1 MQVTENT
8 KSTPEQLHRLKRN
21 QTWLLDDPQTV
32 WIIES
37 GAIALFAVT
46 LKQNHRL
53 TSRRYLFTA
62 KSTEAVFGVRV
73 DLDRTEGA
81 TAGAS
86 EPQRCLLAV
95 AVEETVLRQV
105 SPTHL
110 EQQFADGPS
119 EIGRLVEGWIHRL
132 GRWLSNGSP
141 PVISLETE
149 GIQHLTLSEGQKLK
163 PKRDAFIWVRVI
175 AGIVNLIGNPQ
186 LELSSDSKSLWL
198 PLGDGMWLE
207 ATDTVE
213 LDTVNFD
220 YIRDLETLLLSLNH
234 LHEYFF
240 RYIQL
245 VLEQEMREE
254 LQRFR
259 MRERLNRKML
269 QDANRELASVLKPQ
283 DVSSIAGG
291 TDLLV
296 AAGAVGHALG
306 VTINPPPPSEDL
318 QRVNELEAIARAS
331 QIRMRQVLLV
341 DHWWTD
347 DSGPL
352 LAYTLGD
359 KHPVALLR
367 AKNGYELFNPQ
378 DMVRTAID
386 AEVAATLDPVAY
398 MFYRPFPAK
407 PLKSLDIAKFGFK
420 GVTKDLLII
429 LLVGMAS
436 TLLGM
441 ITPWAT
447 GIMIEEAIPNA
458 QIGLLGQICLA
469 PLAAA
474 FGSAAFELARGFA
487 MMRMETIA
495 DASTQS
501 AVWDRLLKLSV
512 PFFRQ
517 YSIGDLESRVS
528 AIAEIR
534 SKLSGTT
541 LRTIFTSFFSLFNL
555 GLLFYYSAK
564 LAWLA
569 LGVAIVSIAFTTVF
583 GILTVRQSRPLQEIK
598 ADIFGI
604 MVQLIGGVAK
614 LKVAGAEERAFAYWS
629 KQYSKQQKL
638 VLINQQIEDIVQ
650 LFNTLLPSISS
661 GVLFWLVV
669 TLNTKAQASGE
680 TVLSI
685 GTFLAFNL
693 AFGTFI
699 NGAGDLSN
707 TLIDVL
713 DVVTLW
719 KRAEPILKAMPELNP
734 NSADPGR
741 LSGKL
746 GLERVTFR
754 YRNDG
759 PLILQDVSLYANP
772 GEFIAF
778 VGPSGS
784 GKSTVLRMLLGFETP
799 VSGTVSYDGQDLAG
813 LDIYAVRRQLGVVM
827 QNGRIMSASMFENIS
842 AGALITMDEA
852 WEAARMA
859 GLAEDIESM
868 PMGMHTVISEG
879 GSNISGGQ
887 RQRLLIARS
896 LVLKPSILLF
906 DEATSALDNRTQAI
920 VSESLDK
927 LQVTRVVIAHRLST
941 IRNANRIYVI
951 ESGQVVQVGNYE
963 ELANQEGLFARLI
976 ARQV

>member
-1 MQVTENT
+1 MQATENT
-8 KSTPEQLHRLKRN
+8 KSAPEQLHRLKRN
-21 QTWLLDDPQTV
+21 QTLLLDDPQTV

-46 LKQNHRL
+46 LKQNHSL

-62 KSTEAVFGVRV
+62 KPTEAVFGVRV
-73 DLDRTEGA
+73 DLDRTG
-81 TAGAS
+81 GAS
-86 EPQRCLLAV
+86 DQQRCILAV
-95 AVEETVLRQV
+95 AVEETVLRHV

-110 EQQFADGPS
+110 EQQFADCPS

-132 GRWLSNGSP
+132 GRWLSHGSP

-149 GIQHLTLSEGQKLK
+149 GIQHLTLSKGQKLK

-175 AGIVNLIGNPQ
+175 AGEVSWLGNPQ
-186 LELSSDSKSLWL
+186 LDLSSHSQSLWL
-198 PLGDGMWLE
+198 PLSDTVWLE

-213 LDTVNFD
+213 LDTVNLD
-220 YIRDLETLLLSLNH
+220 YIRDLDTLLLSLNH
-234 LHEYFF
+234 LHDYFF

-245 VLEQEMREE
+245 ALEQEMREE

-259 MRERLNRKML
+259 MRERLNRQML
-269 QDANRELASVLKPQ
+269 RDANRELASVLKPQ
-283 DVSSIAGG
+283 DVGSILGG
-291 TDLLV
+291 TELLV
-296 AAGAVGHALG
+296 AVGAVGRALG
-306 VTINPPPPSEDL
+306 VTINPPRPSEDL

-398 MFYRPFPAK
+398 MFYRPLPAK

-420 GVTKDLLII
+420 GTTKDLLII
-429 LLVGMAS
+429 LLVGIAS

-458 QIGLLGQICLA
+458 QIGLLWQICLA

-495 DASTQS
+495 DSSTQS

-528 AIAEIR
+528 AIGEIR

-564 LAWLA
+564 LALLA
-569 LGVAIVSIAFTTVF
+569 VGVAIVAIAFTTVF
-583 GILTVRQSRPLQEIK
+583 GILTLRQSRPLQELK

-629 KQYSKQQKL
+629 KQYSQQQKL
-638 VLINQQIEDIVQ
+638 VLINQQLEDIVQ
-650 LFNTLLPSISS
+650 LFNTLLPTISS
-661 GVLFWLVV
+661 AVLFWLVV
-669 TLNTKAQASGE
+669 TLNSKAQASGG

-685 GTFLAFNL
+685 GSFLAFNL

-699 NGAGDLSN
+699 NGASDLSN

-719 KRAEPILKAMPELNP
+719 KRAEPILKATPELNP

-746 GLERVTFR
+746 ALERVTFR
-754 YRNDG
+754 YRDDG

-951 ESGQVVQVGNYE
+951 ESGQVVQVGNYDD
-963 ELANQEGLFARLI
+963 LANQEGLFARLI

>member
-1 MQVTENT
+1 MQAIENT
-8 KSTPEQLHRLKRN
+8 KSAPEQLHRLKRN
-21 QTWLLDDPQTV
+21 QTLLLDDPQTV

-46 LKQNHRL
+46 LKQNHSL

-62 KSTEAVFGVRV
+62 KPTEAVFGVRV
-73 DLDRTEGA
+73 DLDRTG
-81 TAGAS
+81 GAS
-86 EPQRCLLAV
+86 DQQRCLLAV
-95 AVEETVLRQV
+95 AVEETVLRHV
-105 SPTHL
+105 SQTHL
-110 EQQFADGPS
+110 EQQFADCPS
-119 EIGRLVEGWIHRL
+119 EIGRLVEGWIHQL
-132 GRWLSNGSP
+132 GRWLSHGSP

-149 GIQHLTLSEGQKLK
+149 GIQHLTLSKGQKLK

-175 AGIVNLIGNPQ
+175 AGEVSLIGNPQ
-186 LELSSDSKSLWL
+186 LDLSSHSQSLWL
-198 PLGDGMWLE
+198 PLSDTVWLE
-207 ATDTVE
+207 ATDTAE
-213 LDTVNFD
+213 LDTVNLD
-220 YIRDLETLLLSLNH
+220 YIRDLDTLLLSLNH
-234 LHEYFF
+234 LHDYFF

-259 MRERLNRKML
+259 MRERLNRQML
-269 QDANRELASVLKPQ
+269 RDANRELASVLKPQ
-283 DVSSIAGG
+283 EISSIAGG
-291 TDLLV
+291 TELLV
-296 AAGAVGHALG
+296 AVGAVGRALG
-306 VTINPPPPSEDL
+306 VTINPPRPSEDL

-398 MFYRPFPAK
+398 MFYRPLPAK

-420 GVTKDLLII
+420 GTTKDLLII
-429 LLVGMAS
+429 LLVGIAS

-458 QIGLLGQICLA
+458 QIGLLWQICLA

-474 FGSAAFELARGFA
+474 FGAAAFELARGFA

-495 DASTQS
+495 DSSTQS

-528 AIAEIR
+528 AIGEIR

-555 GLLFYYSAK
+555 GLLFYYSAT
-564 LAWLA
+564 LA
-569 LGVAIVSIAFTTVF
+569 LLAVGVAIVAIAFTTVF
-583 GILTVRQSRPLQEIK
+583 GILTLRQSRPLQELK

-629 KQYSKQQKL
+629 KQYSQQQKL

-650 LFNTLLPSISS
+650 LFNTLLPTISS
-661 GVLFWLVV
+661 SVLFWLVV
-669 TLNTKAQASGE
+669 TLNSKAQASGG

-685 GTFLAFNL
+685 GSFLAFNL

-699 NGAGDLSN
+699 NGASDLSN

-719 KRAEPILKAMPELNP
+719 KRAEPILKATPELNP

-746 GLERVTFR
+746 ALERVTFR
-754 YRNDG
+754 YRDDG

-842 AGALITMDEA
+842 SGALITMDEA

-941 IRNANRIYVI
+941 IRNADRIYVI
-951 ESGQVVQVGNYE
+951 ESGQVVQVGNYDD
-963 ELANQEGLFARLI
+963 LANQEGLFARLI

>member
-1 MQVTENT
+1 MQATENT
-8 KSTPEQLHRLKRN
+8 KSAPEQLHRLKRN
-21 QTWLLDDPQTV
+21 QTLLLDDPQTV

-46 LKQNHRL
+46 LKQNHSL

-62 KSTEAVFGVRV
+62 KPTEAVFGVRV
-73 DLDRTEGA
+73 DLDRTG
-81 TAGAS
+81 GAS
-86 EPQRCLLAV
+86 DQQRCLLAV
-95 AVEETVLRQV
+95 AVEETVLRHV
-105 SPTHL
+105 SQTHL
-110 EQQFADGPS
+110 EQQFADCPS
-119 EIGRLVEGWIHRL
+119 EIGRLVEGWIHQL
-132 GRWLSNGSP
+132 GRWLSHGSP

-149 GIQHLTLSEGQKLK
+149 GIQHLTLSKGQKLK

-175 AGIVNLIGNPQ
+175 AGEVSLIGNPQ
-186 LELSSDSKSLWL
+186 LDLSSHSQSLWL
-198 PLGDGMWLE
+198 PLSDTVWLE
-207 ATDTVE
+207 ATDTAE
-213 LDTVNFD
+213 LDTVNLD
-220 YIRDLETLLLSLNH
+220 YIRDLDTLLLSLNH
-234 LHEYFF
+234 LHDYFF

-245 VLEQEMREE
+245 ALEQEMREE

-259 MRERLNRKML
+259 MRERLNRQML
-269 QDANRELASVLKPQ
+269 RDANRELASVLKSQ
-283 DVSSIAGG
+283 DVGSILGG
-291 TDLLV
+291 TELLV
-296 AAGAVGHALG
+296 AVGAVGRALG
-306 VTINPPPPSEDL
+306 VTINPPRPSEDL

-398 MFYRPFPAK
+398 MFYRPLPAK

-420 GVTKDLLII
+420 GTTKDLLII
-429 LLVGMAS
+429 LLVGIAS

-458 QIGLLGQICLA
+458 QIGLLWQICLA

-474 FGSAAFELARGFA
+474 FGAAAFELARGFA

-528 AIAEIR
+528 AIGEIR

-564 LAWLA
+564 LALLA
-569 LGVAIVSIAFTTVF
+569 VGVAIVAIAFTTVF
-583 GILTVRQSRPLQEIK
+583 GILTLRQSRPLQELK

-638 VLINQQIEDIVQ
+638 VLINQQLEDIVQ
-650 LFNTLLPSISS
+650 LFNTLLPTISS
-661 GVLFWLVV
+661 AVLFWLVV
-669 TLNTKAQASGE
+669 TLNSKAQASGG

-685 GTFLAFNL
+685 GSFLAFNL

-719 KRAEPILKAMPELNP
+719 KRAEPILKATPELNP

-746 GLERVTFR
+746 ALERVTFR
-754 YRNDG
+754 YRDDG

-951 ESGQVVQVGNYE
+951 ESGQVVQVGNYDD
-963 ELANQEGLFARLI
+963 LANQEGLFARLI

>member
-1 MQVTENT
+1 MA
-8 KSTPEQLHRLKRN
+8 P
-21 QTWLLDDPQTV
+21 
-32 WIIES
+32 
-37 GAIALFAVT
+37 
-46 LKQNHRL
+46 
-53 TSRRYLFTA
+53 
-62 KSTEAVFGVRV
+62 
-73 DLDRTEGA
+73 
-81 TAGAS
+81 
-86 EPQRCLLAV
+86 
-95 AVEETVLRQV
+95 
-105 SPTHL
+105 
-110 EQQFADGPS
+110 
-119 EIGRLVEGWIHRL
+119 
-132 GRWLSNGSP
+132 P

-149 GIQHLTLSEGQKLK
+149 GIQHLTLSKGQKLK

-175 AGIVNLIGNPQ
+175 AGEVSWLGNPQ
-186 LELSSDSKSLWL
+186 LDLSSHSQSLWL
-198 PLGDGMWLE
+198 PLSDTVWLE

-213 LDTVNFD
+213 LDTVNLD
-220 YIRDLETLLLSLNH
+220 YIRDLDTLLLSLNH
-234 LHEYFF
+234 LHDYFF

-245 VLEQEMREE
+245 ALEQEMREE

-259 MRERLNRKML
+259 MRERLNRQML
-269 QDANRELASVLKPQ
+269 RDANRELASVLKPQ
-283 DVSSIAGG
+283 DVGSILGG
-291 TDLLV
+291 TELLV
-296 AAGAVGHALG
+296 AVGAVGRALG
-306 VTINPPPPSEDL
+306 VTINPPRPSEDL

-341 DHWWTD
+341 DHWWTN

-398 MFYRPFPAK
+398 MFYRPLPAK

-420 GVTKDLLII
+420 GTTKDLLII
-429 LLVGMAS
+429 LLVGIAS

-458 QIGLLGQICLA
+458 QIGLLWQICLA

-495 DASTQS
+495 DSSTQS

-528 AIAEIR
+528 AIGEIR

-564 LAWLA
+564 LALLA
-569 LGVAIVSIAFTTVF
+569 VGVAIVAIAFTTVF
-583 GILTVRQSRPLQEIK
+583 GILTLRQSRPLQELK

-638 VLINQQIEDIVQ
+638 VLINQQLEDIVQ
-650 LFNTLLPSISS
+650 LFNTLLPTISS
-661 GVLFWLVV
+661 AVLFWLVV
-669 TLNTKAQASGE
+669 TLNSKAQASGG

-685 GTFLAFNL
+685 GSFLAFNL

-719 KRAEPILKAMPELNP
+719 KRAEPILKATPELNP

-746 GLERVTFR
+746 ALERVTFR
-754 YRNDG
+754 YRDDG

-951 ESGQVVQVGNYE
+951 ESGQVVQVGNYDD
-963 ELANQEGLFARLI
+963 LANQEGLFARLI

>member
-1 MQVTENT
+1 MQAFKST
-8 KSTPEQLHRLKRN
+8 KSPQEHLHKLKSN
-21 QTWLLDDPQTV
+21 QTLQLDDPQTV
-32 WIIES
+32 WIVES

-46 LKQNHRL
+46 LKENHIQGQ
-53 TSRRYLFTA
+53 RRYLFTA
-62 KSTEAVFGVRV
+62 KPTEAVFGVQV
-73 DLDRTEGA
+73 GMNSAAVA

-86 EPQRCLLAV
+86 DKQRSLLAV
-95 AVEETVLRQV
+95 ALEETVLRRVPQAY
-105 SPTHL
+105 L
-110 EQQFADGPS
+110 EKGFANYKT
-119 EIGRLVEGWIHRL
+119 EIGLLVEGWIHQL
-132 GRWLSNGSP
+132 SRWLSNGST

-149 GIQHLTLSEGQKLK
+149 GIQHLTLSKGQKLK
-163 PKRDAFIWVRVI
+163 PKRDALIWVQVVEGE
-175 AGIVNLIGNPQ
+175 ASWMGNPQ
-186 LELSSDSKSLWL
+186 LDLSPTAQLL
-198 PLGDGMWLE
+198 PLGEGMWLE

-213 LDTVNFD
+213 LDTTNLD
-220 YIRDLETLLLSLNH
+220 YIRDLDTLLRGLDY
-234 LHEYFF
+234 LHRYFF

-245 VLEQEMREE
+245 VEQQEMQEE

-259 MRERLNRKML
+259 EQERLNRQML
-269 QDANRELASVLKPQ
+269 LDANRELASVLKRSE
-283 DVSSIAGG
+283 VSPSAGG
-291 TDLLV
+291 TALLV
-296 AAGAVGHALG
+296 AAGAVGRAHAI
-306 VTINPPPPSEDL
+306 TINPPRPSEDL

-341 DHWWTD
+341 DNWWTE

-352 LAYTLGD
+352 LTYTLGD
-359 KHPVALLR
+359 KHPVALLPVSG
-367 AKNGYELFNPQ
+367 GYELFNPQ
-378 DMVRTAID
+378 DMVRTRVD
-386 AEVAATLDPVAY
+386 AYVAATLDPVAY
-398 MFYRPFPAK
+398 MFYRPLPVKA
-407 PLKSLDIAKFGFK
+407 LKSLDILKFGLK
-420 GVTKDLLII
+420 GITKDLLVI
-429 LLVGMAS
+429 LFAGVVS

-447 GIMIEEAIPNA
+447 GVIIDNAIPDAN
-458 QIGLLGQICLA
+458 QSLLWQICLA
-469 PLAAA
+469 PFAAA
-474 FGSAAFELARGFA
+474 FGSAAFQFARGIA
-487 MMRMETIA
+487 LLRAETIA

-517 YSIGDLESRVS
+517 YSTGDLESRVS
-528 AIAEIR
+528 AIGEIR
-534 SKLSGTT
+534 RKLSGTT
-541 LRTIFTSFFSLFNL
+541 LQTIFTSFFSLLNL
-555 GLLFYYSAK
+555 GLLFYYSSR
-564 LAWLA
+564 LA
-569 LGVAIVSIAFTTVF
+569 LLAAGLAVVVIAFTTVS
-583 GILTVRQSRPLQEIK
+583 GILTLRQSRPLQELK

-629 KQYSKQQKL
+629 KKYSRQQKL
-638 VLINQQIEDIVQ
+638 VLTNQQIEDMVQ
-650 LFNTLLPSISS
+650 LFNTLLPTVSS
-661 GVLFWLVV
+661 AVLFWLAV
-669 TLNTKAQASGE
+669 TLIGQAQASGG
-680 TVLSI
+680 TGLST
-685 GTFLAFNL
+685 GAFLAFNS

-699 NGAGDLSN
+699 DGAGDLSN
-707 TLIDVL
+707 TIIDVL

-719 KRAEPILKAMPELNP
+719 ERAKPILEAKPELNP
-734 NSADPGR
+734 SSGDPGR

-746 GLERVTFR
+746 ALERVTFR
-754 YRNDG
+754 YRDDG
-759 PLILQDVSLYANP
+759 PLILEDVSLYANP
-772 GEFIAF
+772 GEFIAL

-784 GKSTVLRMLLGFETP
+784 GKSTVFRMLLGFETP

-859 GLAEDIESM
+859 GMEDDIKSM

-879 GSNISGGQ
+879 GTNLSGGQ

-941 IRNANRIYVI
+941 IRNADRIYVI
-951 ESGQVVQVGNYE
+951 ESGRVVQVGSYD